1 MPPTRAPTGGFTA
14 DLRGLSA
21 ELLITLAGLATSAAT
36 VALNF
41 VLLNTV
47 DFDVLS
53 LTYIVVLPAGA
64 IVGGIAAASGYYL
77 AARATHTLPNRR
89 MLFEMLAI
97 ALSTWFLA
105 QWLAYALL
113 RFPSGAA
120 VRDVISFWEY
130 FQLRAEHAQFAFRGS
145 DGAEIGRTSQ
155 LGLWGY
161 ASELVQVGGFLLGG
175 LVMWSGLKRL
185 DACVPCARYAR
196 VRPLLTRVTS
206 AVVDDIFRRTGI
218 VLPELPQRVK
228 NVIGSG
234 KRIGFTIKLADC
246 PSCGRHWV
254 RPEAVIAG
262 GATSAVSLA
271 IPTIDLEPDQATLL
285 QQLAAAFDPR
295 VPASAQPHGPLVRY
309 AAPRRDLVK

>member
-41 VLLNTV
+41 VLRNTV
-47 DFDVLS
+47 DLDLLS
-53 LTYIVVLPAGA
+53 LTYVVMLPVGA
-64 IVGGIAAASGYYL
+64 ILGGIAAASGYYL

-113 RFPSGAA
+113 RFPNGAA
-120 VRDVISFWEY
+120 VRDVVSFWDY
-130 FQLRAEHAQFAFRGS
+130 FQVRTEHAQLTFRSSG
-145 DGAEIGRTSQ
+145 GAGFGRTSP

-161 ASELVQVGGFLLGG
+161 ARELVQVAGFLLGG
-175 LVMWSGLKRL
+175 LIMWSGLKRL
-185 DACVPCARYAR
+185 EACLPCGRYAR
-196 VRPLLTRVTS
+196 VRALFTRVTS
-206 AVVDDIFRRTGI
+206 AVVDDVFRRTGI
-218 VLPELPQRVK
+218 VLPELPTRAK
-228 NVIGSG
+228 KVIASG
-234 KRIGFTIKLADC
+234 KPIELNVKLAEC

-254 RPEAVIAG
+254 RPEAVISG
-262 GATSAVSLA
+262 GGQAAASIA
-271 IPTIDLEPDQATLL
+271 IATIDLEPEQVSLL
-285 QQLAAAFDPR
+285 QQLAAAVDPK
-295 VPASAQPHGPLVRY
+295 VPASAKPNGPLVSY
-309 AAPRRDLVK
+309 AASGRDLLK

>member
-41 VLLNTV
+41 VLRNTV
-47 DFDVLS
+47 DLDLLS
-53 LTYIVVLPAGA
+53 LTYVAVLPAGA

-77 AARATHTLPNRR
+77 AARATHMLPNRR
-89 MLFEMLAI
+89 MLLEMLGI

-113 RFPSGAA
+113 RFPNGAA
-120 VRDVISFWEY
+120 VRDVVSFWDY
-130 FQLRAEHAQFAFRGS
+130 FQVRAEHAELTFRRTR
-145 DGAEIGRTSQ
+145 GAEIGRTGQ

-161 ASELVQVGGFLLGG
+161 ARELVQVAGFLVGG
-175 LVMWSGLKRL
+175 LLMWSGLKRL
-185 DACVPCARYAR
+185 EACVPCGRYAR

-218 VLPELPQRVK
+218 ALPELPDRVK
-228 NVIGSG
+228 KVLGSG
-234 KRIGFTIKLADC
+234 KAIGLNVKLAEC

-254 RPEAVIAG
+254 RPEAVISG
-262 GATSAVSLA
+262 GGQAAASIA
-271 IPTIDLEPDQATLL
+271 IPTIDLEPEQATLL
-285 QQLAAAFDPR
+285 QQLAAAFNPG
-295 VPASAQPHGPLVRY
+295 VPASAQPNGPLVRY